1 MPCTNCWA
9 GFDKTIH
16 ICEIIY
22 LREHLQVRALC
33 RTKPLGAL
41 PMEVEV
47 TINLA
52 TQGISGHKSL
62 VSTQIS
68 QDLSF

>member
-1 MPCTNCWA
+1 MSCTNCWA

-22 LREHLQVRALC
+22 LREHLQVRALR
-33 RTKPLGAL
+33 RTKTLGTL
-41 PMEVEV
+41 PMEMEV

-52 TQGISGHKSL
+52 KQGISGHKSL
-62 VSTQIS
+62 VSIQIN